1 MADTKDLNESHSRS
15 SQTHQHSEIIQPPHQ
30 QQRDTQHRDT
40 HVYNPSSTG
49 RGERIHSYQSYL
61 PVDIRQRNRYN
72 DTSTPVK
79 SSLIS
84 SRQPILYQLDAP
96 VMNTFE
102 LQQVTLY
109 TPFH

>member
-1 MADTKDLNESHSRS
+1 MADTKYLNESHSRS

-79 SSLIS
+79 SSLIY
-84 SRQPILYQLDAP
+84 SRQPILYQSDAP